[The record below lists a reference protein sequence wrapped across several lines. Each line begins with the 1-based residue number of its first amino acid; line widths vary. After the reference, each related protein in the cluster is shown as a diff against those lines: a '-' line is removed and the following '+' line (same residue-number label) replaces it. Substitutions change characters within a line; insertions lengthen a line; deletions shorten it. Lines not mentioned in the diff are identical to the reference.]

1 MSDLEERLAAIE
13 VLLGM
18 ALGRSSQA
26 GAIRYAL
33 DEALVRDHYQGPQTE
48 WHRTIERVHTI
59 ALRHTQPDD
68 GPTQQPPAPAEQ
80 QSD

>member
-59 ALRHTQPDD
+59 ALRHVQPDTDPVLPPVEPAD
-68 GPTQQPPAPAEQ
+68 G
-80 QSD
+80 